1 MKRISVFI
9 GLIFSVM
16 IASAQKSDLSNWSFT
31 AEYGLSSLDGDG
43 DSSIKQVFGASVEY
57 AVYPFAGLSVDYY
70 YFPLSGATFSTDVNS
85 AALNLTINVNR
96 LIFSNTNDKVIL
108 KGYLGYGIARYT
120 SKYYATSTSP
130 NITVTGSA
138 ASFPVVGLSVEFY
151 LTESLSVGAKSQF
164 RPFNVNNLEGDPRYN
179 LDNVY
184 NDNVVAATLYL
195 RLKLHSAN

>member
-1 MKRISVFI
+1 M
-9 GLIFSVM
+9 M
-16 IASAQKSDLSNWSFT
+16 ASAQKKDLSDWSFT

-43 DSSIKQVFGASVEY
+43 DSFIKQVFGASVEY

-70 YFPLSGATFSTDVNS
+70 YYPLSGPTFSTNVNS
-85 AALNLTINVNR
+85 TALNLTININR

-108 KGYLGYGIARYT
+108 KGYLGYGIARYS

-138 ASFPVVGLSVEFY
+138 SSFPVVALSVEFC
-151 LTESLSVGAKSQF
+151 LNETFSVGAKSQF